1 MELLVQFTS
10 KKILITDYGGTEI
23 DAGRTYSQGRSISS
37 VSIELHSELGPV
49 DHTSSDQLRKG
60 GGLERTIIIP
70 QGTNSNQIYTNS
82 EKAEKVQPR

>member
-49 DHTSSDQLRKG
+49 
-60 GGLERTIIIP
+60 I
-70 QGTNSNQIYTNS
+70 N
-82 EKAEKVQPR
+82 